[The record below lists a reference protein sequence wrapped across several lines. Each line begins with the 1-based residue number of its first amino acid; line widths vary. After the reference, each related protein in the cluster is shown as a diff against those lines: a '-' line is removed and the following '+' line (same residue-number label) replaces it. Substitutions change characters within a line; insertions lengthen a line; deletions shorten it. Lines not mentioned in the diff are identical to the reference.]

1 MYCLHCLDLSCLVL
15 SFFFLMIRRPPRST
29 RTDTLFPYTTLFRS
43 VRPAAAGHRGGAFAL
58 PALRAPAELVREHP
72 GVQLAGAAR
81 QVPLMPRADFAAVPA
96 GGTADDAAGA
106 GVRVAVEVRLAG
118 VRGDRADVLPGR
130 AGRHRPAHR
139 SDEPTSELQSLLRI
153 AYAVFCLIHK

>member
-1 MYCLHCLDLSCLVL
+1 MRISDWSSDVCSSDL
-15 SFFFLMIRRPPRST
+15 
-29 RTDTLFPYTTLFRS
+29 
-43 VRPAAAGHRGGAFAL
+43 RGGAFAL

-106 GVRVAVEVRLAG
+106 GVRVAVGVRLAG
-118 VRGDRADVLPGR
+118 VR
-130 AGRHRPAHR
+130 R
-139 SDEPTSELQSLLRI
+139 SEERRVGKECVSTCRSRWSP
-153 AYAVFCLIHK
+153 YH

>member
-1 MYCLHCLDLSCLVL
+1 MRISDWSSDVCSSDL
-15 SFFFLMIRRPPRST
+15 
-29 RTDTLFPYTTLFRS
+29 
-43 VRPAAAGHRGGAFAL
+43 RGGAFAL

-106 GVRVAVEVRLAG
+106 GVRVAVGVRLAG
-118 VRGDRADVLPGR
+118 VRGDRADVLPSLS
-130 AGRHRPAHR
+130 GRHRPAPAASAR
-139 SDEPTSELQSLLRI
+139 PPD
-153 AYAVFCLIHK
+153 AAAVVAVAVFVG